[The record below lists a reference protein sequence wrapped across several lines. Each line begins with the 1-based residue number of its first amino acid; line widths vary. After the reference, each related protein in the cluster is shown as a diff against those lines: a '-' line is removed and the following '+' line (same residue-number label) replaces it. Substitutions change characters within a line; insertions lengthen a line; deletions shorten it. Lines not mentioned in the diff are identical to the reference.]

1 MTPPDPAWLGGG
13 YAAHVA
19 PRIIPVWA
27 KAGAPSAITNRVA
40 TALLRDKVPAL
51 DDFDHCILWYLFL
64 FFMLMVNVEMFF
76 LFLFFFSVAFFLSF
90 FLLPTLGRFSGS
102 ISVQYICATMYDF
115 DMYYKQAD
123 DAIWPVSY
131 RTSIEFPFIQIKTL
145 YLEFKA
151 DIEQHKLK
159 EILRTPL
166 T

>member
-1 MTPPDPAWLGGG
+1 
-13 YAAHVA
+13 
-19 PRIIPVWA
+19 
-27 KAGAPSAITNRVA
+27 
-40 TALLRDKVPAL
+40 
-51 DDFDHCILWYLFL
+51 
-64 FFMLMVNVEMFF
+64 
-76 LFLFFFSVAFFLSF
+76 
-90 FLLPTLGRFSGS
+90 
-102 ISVQYICATMYDF
+102 MYDF